1 LKKWRNQFHAPD
13 VIGIEIVN
21 INPIV
26 EEEKSRKP
34 PFRGI
39 KGEIQKIKIQNGI
52 SNLRI
57 SKEIKGF
64 ISNNFNLYH
73 FLEEVKRNLIG

>member
-1 LKKWRNQFHAPD
+1 MEKSFHAPD

-21 INPIV
+21 INPII
-26 EEEKSRKP
+26 EGQKSRKP

-39 KGEIQKIKIQNGI
+39 EGEIQKIKIQNGI
-52 SNLRI
+52 SNLQI